1 MHLEQTISQLQA
13 MRLATMAQSLKNRLK
28 NNDTQ
33 GLSNEEFF
41 SLIVQDEFEARHG
54 RKLARMVS
62 LANFKPE
69 QACIENISY
78 TPSRG
83 FQKKDIMTF
92 TSPAWINNAQNIV
105 ITGPTG
111 CGKTYI
117 AEAIGLRACHMGY
130 PAAKIRYKMLFET
143 IDAAKATGTFLKFLA
158 GLHRIKVLILD
169 DFLMDSI
176 APAQLSD
183 LMEII
188 EERSQKLPVI
198 ITTQYP
204 VEKWHSL
211 LPDPTIADAVCDRII
226 HTAMHLNLE
235 GDSMRKKTQKP

>member
-13 MRLATMAQSLKNRLK
+13 MRLATMAQSLKNRL
-28 NNDTQ
+28 NSTEAND
-33 GLSNEEFF
+33 LSHEEFF
-41 SLIVQDEFEARHG
+41 SLIVQDEFDARHS
-54 RKLARMVS
+54 RKLSRMVCQ
-62 LANFKPE
+62 ANFKPE

-78 TPSRG
+78 SPPRG

-130 PAAKIRYKMLFET
+130 PAIKMRYKMLFET
-143 IDAAKATGTFLKFLA
+143 IDAAKGTGTFLKFLQN
-158 GLHRIKVLILD
+158 LQKTKVLILD
-169 DFLMDSI
+169 DFLMDPIS
-176 APAQLSD
+176 AAQLSD
-183 LMEII
+183 LMEIV
-188 EERSQKLPVI
+188 EERNQKLPII

-204 VEKWHSL
+204 TDKWHSL
-211 LPDPTIADAVCDRII
+211 LPDPTTADAVCDRII
-226 HTAMHLNLE
+226 HTAIHLNLN
-235 GDSMRKKTQKP
+235 GDSMRKQQKKT